1 MAYENISLSC
11 PADFQILTFNYQAF
25 LSPGINLENASLRVN
40 VLKKLFYIDISVLY
54 NKAKQIKTRK

>member
-1 MAYENISLSC
+1 MVYENLSLRC

-25 LSPGINLENASLRVN
+25 LFPGINLENASLTVN
-40 VLKKLFYIDISVLY
+40 VLKKLSYIDISILY